1 MLELSY
7 RIQCVTGG
15 LVGNTVGGLGDF
27 VDMEVSVLV
36 VTGVSGSGVGC

>member
-7 RIQCVTGG
+7 RGQCMTGRF
-15 LVGNTVGGLGDF
+15 VGNTVGRLEDF
-27 VDMEVSVLV
+27 VDAEVSVLV